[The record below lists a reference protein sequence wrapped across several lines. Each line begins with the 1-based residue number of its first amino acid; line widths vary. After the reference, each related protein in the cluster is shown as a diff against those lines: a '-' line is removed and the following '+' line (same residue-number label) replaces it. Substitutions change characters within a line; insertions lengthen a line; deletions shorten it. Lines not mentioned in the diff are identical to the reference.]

1 MNTNTNAS
9 SSGGSSAPAPAP
21 VPEYRIMRKQQTLQ
35 LMDIFSCTDMPS
47 EPSAC
52 LQDRCNNSEHW
63 AKNRYCEKRCFEA
76 GRGYGNDCSTDGD
89 YREDHVCG
97 YEEELVPFAQA
108 EKNCEEIGMKIC
120 DRTRVRVFSE
130 RVE

>member
-1 MNTNTNAS
+1 MC
-9 SSGGSSAPAPAP
+9 P
-21 VPEYRIMRKQQTLQ
+21 VPEKEKHRH
-35 LMDIFSCTDMPS
+35 F
-47 EPSAC
+47 A

-76 GRGYGNDCSTDGD
+76 GNGYGNDCSTDGD

-97 YEEELVPFAQA
+97 FEEELVPLAQA

-120 DRTRVRVFSE
+120 DRTRARVFSE
-130 RVE
+130 RVQWNYSRLYIYIYI